1 VLQRS
6 AARLAVL
13 LVVTLLALTC
23 SSALPDKEAEI
34 STTVVAEKPKIEI
47 RVRNESGLNFER
59 VRVRFPETG
68 ETDYGAVPNGAVSA
82 YHSTTRAYRYA
93 SVLANTG
100 DGELSFQPMDYVG
113 EQELAAGRYTY
124 VLRVDH
130 GVLTIELERD
140 Q

>member
-1 VLQRS
+1 MLQLS
-6 AARLAVL
+6 VVRLAVL
-13 LVVTLLALTC
+13 PVVTLLALTC
-23 SSALPDKEAEI
+23 AAALPDKEAQI
-34 STTVVAEKPKIEI
+34 STSRVADKPKIEI
-47 RVRNESGLNFER
+47 RVRNESGLHFEW

-68 ETDYGAVPNGAVSA
+68 EIDYGAVANGAVSA
-82 YHSTTRAYRYA
+82 YHATTRAYRYA
-93 SVLANTG
+93 SVLTKTG